1 MFRNDEQSCQAM
13 SIDSLNKRLNYYG
26 GNAENRMI
34 QDKVRSLDKALLYS
48 YQGVTIS
55 LADKENPN
63 EFTRDFRALLNPNKL
78 NLDFDNKILSI
89 PYKEIQLNAPRV
101 GKMSEGLVET
111 GVKCGDVFYYP
122 ETNTYWIIYMQF
134 LEERGYFRAE
144 VRLCEKAFEIDG
156 RIYHVYWRGPI
167 EEVIDWKI
175 KSGDIWNNLNYS
187 AMMYVTKND
196 QTDEYFKRFTKIEI
210 DGKMWET
217 QVVNREAG
225 EGILKIAL
233 KETYN
238 NTIEKESQEE
248 QRRKEEEQ
256 KQQQAQIESPE
267 AYIEGPQEVKPYEI
281 VTYKVC
287 GMPYQDNAFWK
298 ISNKKANILSV
309 GDFDMTM
316 EIVTGRSGEIEISY
330 IFGEAEDDK
339 ITYLVKIKSL

>member
-1 MFRNDEQSCQAM
+1 M

-122 ETNTYWIIYMQF
+122 ETDTYWIIYMQF

-167 EEVIDWKI
+167 EEAIDWKI

-187 AMMYVTKND
+187 AMMYVTKNV

-248 QRRKEEEQ
+248 QKRKEEEQ